1 MDLRSKDQDLLEPL
15 ENAIAMILILV
26 ITERNCNQQDRDMLA
41 LLVRLGGACALQNQ
55 AGKQVGSSL
64 HY

>member
-1 MDLRSKDQDLLEPL
+1 MDLLSKDQDLLEPL

-41 LLVRLGGACALQNQ
+41 LLVRLGGACALQIQ

-64 HY
+64 R